1 MLSHLEIPPRI
12 KVVDTKKLVDVNLD
26 EMIID
31 SDTGPITFRL
41 RQKSQ
46 HLSNEIA
53 KIFFYVAVHALNGK
67 RKVSTVSRWIFE
79 FELFTR
85 NAAEIGT
92 KPITLLTFA
101 VFNRYVAAKNASQ
114 IKQLRSFLLYWDK
127 LKKPGIERALADYL
141 VTSKSP
147 KPRHTFEIQSAVEK
161 ERPFSLQQIRNI
173 LGKIDDLYIE
183 GALDS
188 QDNLLW
194 RLIICEGLR
203 PSQLRLLQFRDIEAA
218 ETSSNSGRINLWIP
232 IVKQQ
237 NTSARDYMMLAK
249 MSESVSSAVH
259 EHALLVKNLLN
270 SAPSGALP
278 LFSVTTR
285 NGFPKVQTKAIS
297 IHNRIQR
304 TRKILAAHIPE
315 LDVYDFFT
323 RRFKHTKLTQ
333 LAILGAPV
341 EVLARSGYQTSTV
354 SLRHYTNL
362 SEEAFKEYEDRLAVQ
377 HDYLISAFKGTVI
390 QQQDATHLDSE
401 HIIFSPTLERNLGSC
416 ATVPCN
422 VFAPIGCYDCSR
434 FEAFVDGEHE
444 AVLNFLKEKRSTA
457 EKMGL
462 PADAVSRDDHL
473 INAVQSVLAQ
483 IKNWA

>member
-1 MLSHLEIPPRI
+1 MLSHVEIPSRV
-12 KVVDTKKLVDVNLD
+12 KVVDTKKLVDVNL
-26 EMIID
+26 EQMILE
-31 SDTGPITFRL
+31 SDTGPIALRL
-41 RQKSQ
+41 RQKSK
-46 HLSNEIA
+46 HLSSDLAN
-53 KIFFYVAVHALNGK
+53 IFFYVLLHALNGK
-67 RKVSTVSRWIFE
+67 RKVSTVAGWANE

-85 NAAEIGT
+85 TAVEIN
-92 KPITLLTFA
+92 KNPIGLLTFA
-101 VFNRYVAAKNASQ
+101 MFNRYVVNKHASQ
-114 IKQLRSFLLYWDK
+114 IKQLRSTILYWIK
-127 LKKPGIERALADYL
+127 LRKPGIEAALEDYL
-141 VTSKSP
+141 VTSKAP
-147 KPRHTFEIQSAVEK
+147 KPRHTYEIQSLVEK
-161 ERPFSLQQIRNI
+161 ERPFSLQQIRSI

-183 GALDS
+183 GVLDS

-218 ETSSNSGRINLWIP
+218 ETSPNSRRTNLWVP
-232 IVKQQ
+232 IVKQK
-237 NTSARDYMMLAK
+237 NTAARDYMMLAK
-249 MSESVSSAVH
+249 MPESVSSAVH
-259 EHALLVKNLLN
+259 EHVLVVKNLLN
-270 SAPSGALP
+270 SAPSGQLP
-278 LFSVTTR
+278 LFSITTR
-285 NGFPKVQTKAIS
+285 NGCPTVQTKAIS
-297 IHNRIQR
+297 IQNRIQR
-304 TRKILAAHIPE
+304 TRKILAARIPE
-315 LDVYDFFT
+315 LDAYDFFT
-323 RRFKHTKLTQ
+323 RRFKHTKLTH

-377 HDYLISAFKGTVI
+377 HDYLSSAFKGIVI
-390 QQQDATHLDSE
+390 QQQNATHLDSE

-416 ATVPCN
+416 AAVPCN

-473 INAVQSVLAQ
+473 IKAVQSVLAQ
-483 IKNWA
+483 IKNLA